1 MRYITIGQFIHIF
14 LDPRDRNTTSMEFIY
29 SAGGSV
35 YETEVDRGRMHLMEH
50 CICSRTKD
58 MTFKEFKDFTFRE
71 SITYNAYTS
80 ANVLALEASGHKDDF
95 TKIFDFLFEMF
106 TEPTFDQEGLDRERE
121 IVLREITDRK
131 GSPNYK
137 LYYDYSNHF
146 YTENSITRHEVLGDS
161 EVVEATQL
169 DDFKRL
175 HKNALNQSNLLF
187 FINGGGV
194 DEEYLL
200 KKINNFLNS
209 DSGKQFTDSQKKLFP
224 AHNINEFKN
233 QTNETFVHE
242 FAHEEC
248 ELTINIPLSINFS
261 NRAVRDVFASLFL
274 RWNGSGLYD
283 LLRDKKGL
291 IYGYNFYF
299 DRETQVLNIEMNC
312 SLENIH
318 TIISHTREF
327 FENFITSFDE
337 LKFNQLKHQLIKK
350 QDLSNDVLGNESEF
364 AYNTL
369 KNYREIEDFESF
381 RKKLDAVRKEDVL
394 AVFEEV
400 KTHLKT
406 AKIILSSRNKEIT
419 SYLAKL

>member
-1 MRYITIGQFIHIF
+1 MRYIKIGQFIHVF
-14 LDPRDRNTTSMEFIY
+14 LDKRERNTTSMEFVY

-35 YETEVDRGRMHLMEH
+35 YEHKEDRGRMHLMEH

-80 ANVLALEASGHKDDF
+80 ANVLALEASGHKNDF
-95 TKIFDFLFEMF
+95 NKIFNFLFEMF
-106 TEPTFDQEGLDRERE
+106 TEPTFDQEGLEREKE

-137 LYYDYSNHF
+137 LYYDYVNNF
-146 YTENSITRHEVLGDS
+146 YEEGSISRHEVLGDS
-161 EVVEATQL
+161 DIVSKTEL
-169 DDFKRL
+169 GDFERL
-175 HKNALNQSNLLF
+175 HSVALNQSNLMF

-194 DEEYLL
+194 EEEFIMN
-200 KKINNFLNS
+200 KIQSFLES
-209 DSGKQFTDSQKKLFP
+209 PKGKTFTESHKEEFP
-224 AHNINEFKN
+224 SKDKNHNQFKN
-233 QTNETFVHE
+233 KISEVFVHE

-248 ELTINIPLSINFS
+248 ELNINIDTNIGFS

-299 DRETQVLNIEMNC
+299 DLETQVLNIEMNC
-312 SLENIH
+312 SLENIK
-318 TIISHTREF
+318 TIIDETKQF
-327 FENFITSFDE
+327 FSDFTTSYDPK
-337 LKFNQLKHQLIKK
+337 KFEELKHQLIKK

-369 KNYREIEDFESF
+369 KNYGEVEDFESF
-381 RKKLDAVRKEDVL
+381 REKLNVVTKEDVL
-394 AVFEEV
+394 EVFSAV
-400 KTHLKT
+400 KTNLEK
-406 AKIILSSRNKEIT
+406 AKIILSSRNPLIKNYT
-419 SYLAKL
+419 F